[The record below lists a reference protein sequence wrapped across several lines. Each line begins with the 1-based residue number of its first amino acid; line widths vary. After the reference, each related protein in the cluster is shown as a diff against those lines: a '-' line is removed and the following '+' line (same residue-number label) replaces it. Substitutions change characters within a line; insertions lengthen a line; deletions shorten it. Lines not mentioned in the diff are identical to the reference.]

1 MENNPVLPVGLVTR
15 SCWLAQQTQKSLME
29 KTRKRHP
36 RRRRQKPNK
45 IFIKVGKEKKK
56 TRIVPV
62 SKPITQIHPTE
73 CNCPRLLQIF
83 LNPQKLQQQEHHLI
97 CLSVSDQ

>member
-1 MENNPVLPVGLVTR
+1 
-15 SCWLAQQTQKSLME
+15 
-29 KTRKRHP
+29 
-36 RRRRQKPNK
+36 
-45 IFIKVGKEKKK
+45 VGKERKK

-83 LNPQKLQQQEHHLI
+83 LNPQKLQQQQHHLI
-97 CLSVSDQ
+97 CLSVSDQSNQLEAGTEVLLPQEGVLESEKRGKTMYLWGLHFWR